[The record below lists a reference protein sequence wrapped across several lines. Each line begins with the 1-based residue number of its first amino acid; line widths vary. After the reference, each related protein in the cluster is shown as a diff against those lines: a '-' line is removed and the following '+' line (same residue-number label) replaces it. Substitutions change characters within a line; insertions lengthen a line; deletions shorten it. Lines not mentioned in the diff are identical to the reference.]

1 MPLVEMIAGWIRNKY
16 LIATLLFCVWIL
28 FFDHYDLLQQ
38 VSRTKELS
46 DLKSSRDYYKAQIE
60 QSRNELED
68 LKMNPAA
75 LEKIAREKYF
85 MKRDNEQVFV
95 VSPGKY

>member
-68 LKMNPAA
+68 LILGLLRRRA
-75 LEKIAREKYF
+75 
-85 MKRDNEQVFV
+85 VFTNNC
-95 VSPGKY
+95 SRCN